1 MISNGM
7 PGYFDVAS
15 EDAIQ
20 LSTSE
25 MTAVRNWTSVGMLR
39 VIPYRL
45 IPSAWFVLR
54 SWTFRLECVQEI
66 TRYKAV

>member
-25 MTAVRNWTSVGMLR
+25 MTAGQNWTSVG
-39 VIPYRL
+39 I
-45 IPSAWFVLR
+45 S
-54 SWTFRLECVQEI
+54 
-66 TRYKAV
+66 